1 MASTIEVPP
10 DWYRSGFPPITAAM
24 PWADR
29 TEAEVDRAIMMLR
42 PQGGERV
49 LDLACGI
56 GRHSLELRRRGFE
69 VVGVDISPDLL
80 EIAGGEAQLKHLDVE
95 FMEADLRELDLRD
108 EFDLVLSLN
117 DGAVGY
123 FETDAENR
131 RTFEVVAQALRAG
144 GGHLMQLPNVLHAE
158 AHLPKKSWIVG
169 ESTLELSDHR
179 WNAEDRYI
187 EGSTVPIRFGEVFDK
202 YEEIPFRQRL
212 YTVEELTELYGSVS
226 MRLAN
231 TFAGSGKPRKPKPS
245 QFEIFVEGR
254 KQGPALV

>member
-1 MASTIEVPP
+1 M
-10 DWYRSGFPPITAAM
+10 R
-24 PWADR
+24 
-29 TEAEVDRAIMMLR
+29 DRAA
-42 PQGGERV
+42 
-49 LDLACGI
+49 LAGA
-56 GRHSLELRRRGFE
+56 GRRRGFE

-80 EIAGGEAQLKHLDVE
+80 ELAERAAAEAGLEVS
-95 FMEADLRELDLRD
+95 FMQADLRELELND

-123 FETDAENR
+123 FETDAENL
-131 RTFEVVAQALRAG
+131 RTFEVIAKALRAG
-144 GGHLMQLPNVLHAE
+144 GAHLMQLPNVLHAE
-158 AHLPKKSWIVG
+158 RNLPKKSWIVG

-187 EGSTVPIRFGEVFDK
+187 EGSTVPIRIGEVFEK

-212 YTVEELTELYGSVS
+212 YTVEELTEIYDSVG

-231 TFAGSGKPRKPKPS
+231 TFSGSGKPRKPKPN

-254 KQGPALV
+254 K

>member
-1 MASTIEVPP
+1 MGSVVEVPP
-10 DWYRSGFPPITAAM
+10 DWYRSGFPPKTAQM

-29 TEAEVDRAIMMLR
+29 TEMEVDRALTMLK
-42 PQGGERV
+42 PEGGERV
-49 LDLACGI
+49 LDLACGT
-56 GRHSLELRRRGFE
+56 GRHSRELTRRGFE
-69 VVGVDISPDLL
+69 VVGVDISPELL
-80 EIAGGEAQLKHLDVE
+80 EMAEREAGEAGLAIS
-95 FMEADLRELDLRD
+95 FMQADLRELELSE

-123 FETDAENR
+123 FETDEENR
-131 RTFEVVAQALRAG
+131 RTFEVVARALRSG

-158 AHLPKKSWIVG
+158 RNLPAKSWIVG
-169 ESTLELSDHR
+169 ESTLELSDHH

-187 EGSTVPIRFGEVFDK
+187 EGSTVPIRFGEVFER

-212 YTVEELTELYGSVS
+212 YTVEELGEIYESVG

-231 TFAGSGKPRKPKPS
+231 TFSGSGKPRRPKPN

-254 KQGPALV
+254 KA

>member
-1 MASTIEVPP
+1 MGSVAEVPT
-10 DWYRSGFPPITAAM
+10 DWYRRGFPPITAAM

-42 PQGGERV
+42 PEGGERV

-69 VVGVDISPDLL
+69 VVGVDISGDLL
-80 EIAGGEAQLKHLDVE
+80 AMAERAAAEAGLEVS
-95 FMEADLRELDLRD
+95 FMQADLRELELGG

-123 FETDAENR
+123 FETDAENY
-131 RTFEVVAQALRAG
+131 RTFEVVANALRAG

-158 AHLPKKSWIVG
+158 RNLPAKSWIVG

-187 EGSTVPIRFGEVFDK
+187 EGCTVPIRFGEVFER

-212 YTVEELTELYGSVS
+212 YTVEELAEIYDSVG

-231 TFAGSGKPRKPKPS
+231 TFSGSGKPRKPKPN

-254 KQGPALV
+254 R

>member
-1 MASTIEVPP
+1 MGSIVEVPP
-10 DWYRSGFPPITAAM
+10 DWYRSGFPPKTARM

-29 TEAEVDRAIMMLR
+29 TEMEVERALAMLK
-42 PQGGERV
+42 PAGGERV
-49 LDLACGI
+49 LDLACGT
-56 GRHSLELRRRGFE
+56 GRHSRELTRRGFE
-69 VVGVDISPDLL
+69 VVGVDISPELLEMAEREAGEAGL
-80 EIAGGEAQLKHLDVE
+80 EIA
-95 FMEADLRELDLRD
+95 FMQADLRELELSE

-123 FETDAENR
+123 FETDEENR
-131 RTFEVVAQALRAG
+131 RTFEVVAQVLRSG

-158 AHLPKKSWIVG
+158 KNLPAKSWIVG
-169 ESTLELSDHR
+169 SSTLELSDHH

-187 EGSTVPIRFGEVFDK
+187 EGSTVPIRFGEVFER

-212 YTVEELTELYGSVS
+212 YTVEELTEIYDSVG

-231 TFAGSGKPRKPKPS
+231 TFSGSGKPRRPKPN

-254 KQGPALV
+254 KE

>member
-1 MASTIEVPP
+1 
-10 DWYRSGFPPITAAM
+10 M

-29 TEAEVDRAIMMLR
+29 TEAEVDRAIAMLR
-42 PQGGERV
+42 PEGTERV

-56 GRHSLELRRRGFE
+56 GRHSRELRRRGFE
-69 VVGVDISPDLL
+69 VVGVDISPELL
-80 EIAGGEAQLKHLDVE
+80 EIAVGETEMEGLEVE
-95 FMEADLRELDLRD
+95 FVQADLRQLDFQE

-123 FETDAENR
+123 FETDEENR
-131 RTFEVVAQALRAG
+131 RTFEVVARALRPG
-144 GGHLMQLPNVLHAE
+144 GGHLVQLPNVLHAE
-158 AHLPKKSWIVG
+158 AHLPQKSWIVG
-169 ESTLELSDHR
+169 ESTLELSDHH

-187 EGSTVPIRFGEVFDK
+187 EGSTVPIRFGEVFEK

-212 YTVEELTELYGSVS
+212 YTAEELAETYESVG

-245 QFEIFVEGR
+245 QFEIFAEGR
-254 KQGPALV
+254 K